1 MTSFSLMDKQVRF
14 SVGLSYETW
23 EKCEALNLLL
33 SRKEGVRV
41 WFPSKTHSLLLSFWS
56 TIGSSEP
63 RQKSGNYLP
72 HSYCSTGFSH
82 FNLFHVYGT
91 SLLSNSSPF
100 FAGVAA
106 VDSRLVSLGSCV
118 SSHSQCIHHTVSRPI
133 FQKPNKT
140 FCHDSVQNT
149 LRSSVAE
156 EQSHAGLGD
165 GITWSG
171 WKEGV

>member
-1 MTSFSLMDKQVRF
+1 MMQSLFIAKF
-14 SVGLSYETW
+14 IFF
-23 EKCEALNLLL
+23 LL
-33 SRKEGVRV
+33 
-41 WFPSKTHSLLLSFWS
+41 
-56 TIGSSEP
+56 
-63 RQKSGNYLP
+63 YLWIL
-72 HSYCSTGFSH
+72 STGFLLAPPPSPTQ
-82 FNLFHVYGT
+82 GT